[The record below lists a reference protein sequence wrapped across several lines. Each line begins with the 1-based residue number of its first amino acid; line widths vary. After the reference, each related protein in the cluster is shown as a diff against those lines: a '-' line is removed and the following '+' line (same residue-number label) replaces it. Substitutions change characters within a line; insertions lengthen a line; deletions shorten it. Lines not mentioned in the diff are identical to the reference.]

1 MIDKAWVPCVLEDI
15 TIDAPFYVG
24 GINYTASTDQ
34 DFQALFLLP
43 RGTSKDG
50 LRLFVDGLKIG
61 IYEANPSDF
70 IARVMVYATTFEGP
84 EILLNDDT
92 PRITKGSFSYSIPA
106 FDTSKFEKVI
116 VRIWCNTSQPKG
128 LDVSSVLLSCYY
140 H

>member
-1 MIDKAWVPCVLEDI
+1 MIDKAWVPCVLEDV
-15 TIDAPFYVG
+15 TIDASFYVG

-61 IYEANPSDF
+61 IYEASPSDF
-70 IARVMVYATTFEGP
+70 IARVMVYASNYEGA
-84 EILLNDDT
+84 ETLLDDST
-92 PRITKGSFSYSIPA
+92 PRNAKGSYSYSIPE
-106 FDTSKFEKVI
+106 FDTSRFEKVI
-116 VRIWCNTSQPKG
+116 VRIWCNTSQPRG
-128 LDVSSVLLSCYY
+128 LDISSILLSCYY